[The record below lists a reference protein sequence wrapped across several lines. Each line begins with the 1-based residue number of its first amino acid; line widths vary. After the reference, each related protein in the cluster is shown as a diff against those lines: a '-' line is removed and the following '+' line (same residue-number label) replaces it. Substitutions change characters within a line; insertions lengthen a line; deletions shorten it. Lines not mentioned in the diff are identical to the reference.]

1 MSYTDFKMLILVQII
16 LNPSPLVSFVSV
28 QGNFLGLAFQKTPI
42 ATDSVYPGLAIAQNY
57 VRTKRMI
64 WESKEQ
70 NWWHQQE
77 KLLKSWLSLEDVDK
91 YEDVVGFWDDLSND
105 N

>member
-1 MSYTDFKMLILVQII
+1 MLILVQII

-42 ATDSVYPGLAIAQNY
+42 ATDSVYLGLAIAQNY

-70 NWWHQQE
+70 N
-77 KLLKSWLSLEDVDK
+77 
-91 YEDVVGFWDDLSND
+91 
-105 N
+105 